1 MILDPEEDILKEYE
15 KKQQNEKKRQELL
28 QQLKGKPTVTKDGK
42 EIKLYANI
50 GEVKDL
56 GAVLQNDAAGIGLSE
71 VSFYICRVI
80 ISQQRKNSS
89 RPIKRLQ
96 K

>member
-1 MILDPEEDILKEYE
+1 MNGKYAIIDGFKGILILDPEEEILKEYE

-50 GEVKDL
+50 GVAKALTMQGFASVKD
-56 GAVLQNDAAGIGLSE
+56 
-71 VSFYICRVI
+71 C
-80 ISQQRKNSS
+80 K
-89 RPIKRLQ
+89 
-96 K
+96 

>member
-1 MILDPEEDILKEYE
+1 MILDPEEEILKRIRE
-15 KKQQNEKKRQELL
+15 KQQNEKKRQELL

-56 GAVLQNDAAGIGLSE
+56 GAVLQNDAAGIGLFRSE
-71 VSFYICRVI
+71 FYICRVI
-80 ISQQRKNSS
+80 IFQQRKNSS